1 MREKLRSIFWA
12 ITCAAGIMLA
22 ITGCTGARLT
32 AKPEVAGGALKLTSV
47 KVQWV
52 KFNGVTL
59 RYPQAFGA
67 DYSAKEV
74 APVLDAF
81 LTKGPE
87 KIEKLLAESGVPK
100 GSDFTLE
107 LTPKT
112 FTYNGA
118 GAKHFEISVVIRAA
132 SGQTRGWLSVA
143 ANGSDY
149 VNPESF
155 VDSFAKTL
163 VDEMKNAG
171 WY

>member
-1 MREKLRSIFWA
+1 MRGKLQSIGWI
-12 ITCAAGIMLA
+12 ITLAAGVMLGLS
-22 ITGCTGARLT
+22 GCTGARLT
-32 AKPEVAGGALKLTSV
+32 AKPEVAGGALKLTSAR
-47 KVQWV
+47 VQWE

-67 DYSAKEV
+67 DYSAREV

-81 LTKGPE
+81 LKKGPE
-87 KIEKLLAESGVPK
+87 KIGKLLAEQGVPR
-100 GSDFTLE
+100 GGDFTLE

-112 FTYNGA
+112 FTFNGV

-132 SGQTRGWLSVA
+132 SGHTRGWLSVA

-149 VNPESF
+149 ANPEAF
-155 VDSFAKTL
+155 VDSFASTL
-163 VDEMKNAG
+163 VDEMKKAG